1 MNIADALLFILDP
14 SAHCGYPLEEQL
26 RLLEEVKGLVQ
37 VPIVV
42 VANKADLTSIPE
54 YPSMST
60 GSGEGVQEILMP
72 CSSTRMN
79 GNRKDQRNLKNI
91 RFESIFLVTHV

>member
-1 MNIADALLFILDP
+1 MRL
-14 SAHCGYPLEEQL
+14 SLEEQL
-26 RLLEEVKGLVQ
+26 RLLEEVKGLVK

-60 GSGEGVQEILMP
+60 GSGEGVQEILDALLVH
-72 CSSTRMN
+72 
-79 GNRKDQRNLKNI
+79 KDEWKPKKSKEPEEHQ
-91 RFESIFLVTHV
+91 V